1 MQNVND
7 ALVPFQSIAR
17 KCTLPARVCGPDTVN
32 IVENAP
38 SLSISDE
45 KVHALTLRAFLYEYC
60 IQSTDHS
67 LSRGFLDGLEPML
80 HQLGPA
86 SDLAKAC
93 RTVSFA
99 SHGIKLRRESLYSQA
114 ESSYCELLGSLAETL
129 KVPRAAKT
137 GETVMIAILLG
148 LYEV

>member
-1 MQNVND
+1 V
-7 ALVPFQSIAR
+7 
-17 KCTLPARVCGPDTVN
+17 
-32 IVENAP
+32 VEDP
-38 SLSISDE
+38 PLLSISDE
-45 KVHALTLRAFLYEYC
+45 EIHAFTLRAFLYEYC
-60 IQSTDHS
+60 IQSADHT

-80 HQLGPA
+80 HRLGPK

-114 ESSYCELLGSLAETL
+114 ESSYCELLGSLAKTL
-129 KVPRAAKT
+129 KVPREAKT
-137 GETVMIAILLG
+137 SETVMIAILLG